1 MEDANH
7 PVGVW
12 PGHSLLEF
20 NLATGRT
27 ACKPLTC
34 EQGLDTPA
42 ASRTS
47 EPLLG
52 KLPAG

>member
-1 MEDANH
+1 METRITRLGCGR
-7 PVGVW
+7 VTRYW
-12 PGHSLLEF
+12 
-20 NLATGRT
+20 NLISRTGRT

>member
-1 MEDANH
+1 METRITRLGCGRVTRVSD
-7 PVGVW
+7 
-12 PGHSLLEF
+12 LY
-20 NLATGRT
+20 ATGRT